1 MLWQVNR
8 SCSMVYISPDS
19 KHFYLSKEAMVQ
31 LGVISKDFPKVGAA
45 FPYPSACS
53 TSVDPISVT
62 CNCAQQSPGMPD
74 SLPFAA
80 CLENVPK
87 MKEWLLKRYAS
98 STFNKC
104 QHKPLLKMAGPSVK
118 FHIKPNP
125 NPIKLNKT
133 SIKWTQGSQICLRS
147 KKIIFGQ
154 K

>member
-80 CLENVPK
+80 CPENVPK
-87 MKEWLLKRYAS
+87 MKEWLLKRYDS
-98 STFNKC
+98 SKFIKC
-104 QHKPLLKMAGPSVK
+104 PHKLLPKMEGPLVK
-118 FHIKPNP
+118 VHIDSNA
-125 NPIKLNKT
+125 NPINT
-133 SIKWTQGSQICLRS
+133 SQLQCCFIGRS
-147 KKIIFGQ
+147 KSWRS
-154 K
+154 